1 MSLFGVWVMKYAVI
15 DIRGNR
21 RERLGRFLIAIYILN
36 IVELIFTKFLLWK
49 VPKLFNNVSK
59 FLNPLIYGLEPYFLK
74 IGLMALILIY
84 WYWRSE
90 KSNITQIKR
99 SILVGQ
105 ILIGA
110 YVLMNVIHL
119 VNLVIYLK

>member
-1 MSLFGVWVMKYAVI
+1 MKCAVI

-110 YVLMNVIHL
+110 YVLTNVIHL

>member
-1 MSLFGVWVMKYAVI
+1 MRCAVI

-21 RERLGRFLIAIYILN
+21 REKLGKFLIALYTLN
-36 IVELIFTKFLLWK
+36 IIELIFTKFLLWK
-49 VPKLFNNVSK
+49 VPDLFNDANI
-59 FLNPLIYGLEPYFLK
+59 FLKLLIYGLEPYFFK

-90 KSNITQIKR
+90 KYNITQIKR

-110 YVLMNVIHL
+110 YILINVAHL
-119 VNLVIYLK
+119 VNLVIYLN

>member
-1 MSLFGVWVMKYAVI
+1 MRCAVI

-21 RERLGRFLIAIYILN
+21 RDKLGKFLIAIYILN
-36 IVELIFTKFLLWK
+36 IIDLIFTKFLLWK
-49 VPKLFNNVSK
+49 VPDLFNDVNM
-59 FLNPLIYGLEPYFLK
+59 FLRPLIYGLEPYFLK
-74 IGLMALILIY
+74 IGVMALILIY

-90 KSNITQIKR
+90 KANIIQMNR

-110 YVLMNVIHL
+110 YILINAVHL
-119 VNLVIYLK
+119 VNLVIHLN